1 MRLAVLKET
10 AAAES
15 RVAATPETVK
25 KLIALGMTVAVQ
37 AGAGARASVSDADFT
52 AAGAELA
59 PDAAAALGGAA
70 VVFAVQMPAA
80 EVRAHI
86 PRGALLVCVANAGLD
101 PALAPGLAEAGI
113 DVAAMELLPRI
124 TRAQAMDVL
133 SSQANLAGYRA
144 VIEGAGAF
152 DRGFAMMMT
161 AAGTVPPA
169 RVFVVGAGVA
179 GLQAI
184 ATARRLG
191 AIVSAT
197 DVRPA
202 AKEEI
207 RSLGATF
214 VGVEDEESAGQTGAY
229 ARTMSDAF
237 RAKQAELLTATVAKN
252 DLVICTALV
261 AGGKA
266 PVIIS
271 AEMVAGMKPGSVVV
285 DIAADAG
292 GQLRRDRRRGAD
304 HHRERRQGAGL
315 AQLAGPHPGRRQQ
328 PVCPQPADVPDHV
341 LGQGSRRA
349 EAAGGRRHR
358 AGRHAD
364 PRRRR
369 GARAIQAHNP
379 GRSRRMNPNTV
390 ADEANSLV
398 HQAQALALH
407 ARIVA
412 DQAGVV
418 AAPIGTAVEPI
429 VFLLAV
435 FLLACFVGYYVVW
448 NVTPALHSPLMG
460 VTNAIS
466 SVIIVGAMLA
476 TGLGDSMAAKA
487 FGFLAVTLASVNIF
501 GGFTVVQRMLAMFRP
516 RTPVKK

>member
-37 AGAGARASVSDADFT
+37 AGAGAHASVSDADFA
-52 AAGAELA
+52 AAGAEVA
-59 PDAAAALGGAA
+59 PDAAAVLGGAA

-237 RAKQAELLTATVAKN
+237 RAKQAELLTTTVAKN

-292 GQLRRDRRRGAD
+292 GNCGATV
-304 HHRERRQGAGL
+304 AGEQVTTENGVKVL
-315 AQLAGPHPGRRQQ
+315 GWRNWPGRI
-328 PVCPQPADVPDHV
+328 P
-341 LGQGSRRA
+341 
-349 EAAGGRRHR
+349 
-358 AGRHAD
+358 
-364 PRRRR
+364 
-369 GARAIQAHNP
+369 
-379 GRSRRMNPNTV
+379 
-390 ADEANSLV
+390 
-398 HQAQALALH
+398 
-407 ARIVA
+407 
-412 DQAGVV
+412 V
-418 AAPIGTAVEPI
+418 AASSLYARNLLTFLTTFWDKEAGAPKLPEDDAI
-429 VFLLAV
+429 VQ
-435 FLLACFVGYYVVW
+435 
-448 NVTPALHSPLMG
+448 
-460 VTNAIS
+460 
-466 SVIIVGAMLA
+466 GAMLTRGGA
-476 TGLGDSMAAKA
+476 VVHERYKPTPPAGAAA
-487 FGFLAVTLASVNIF
+487 
-501 GGFTVVQRMLAMFRP
+501 
-516 RTPVKK
+516 